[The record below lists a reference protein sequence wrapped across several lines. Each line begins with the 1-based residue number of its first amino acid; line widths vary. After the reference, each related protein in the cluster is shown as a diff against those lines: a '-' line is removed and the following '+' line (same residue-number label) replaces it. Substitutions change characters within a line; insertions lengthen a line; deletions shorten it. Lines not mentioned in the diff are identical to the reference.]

1 MSIESRPMLCL
12 SASGGGH
19 VRQILDLE
27 PLWRNYP
34 HFIVT
39 EDTSLGRSIA
49 KQAPTEF
56 VPHFAIG
63 QAKLG
68 APLVMIAQ
76 AWRSLWHSLGIVRR
90 HRPDVV
96 LTTGAG
102 SQLFVVVWARL
113 CGAKIILIDSFARF
127 DRPSAFARLA
137 GWLAHVRIAQSAVSG
152 AKWPGARIFDPLRM
166 LDGPSP
172 PKEALM
178 FATVG
183 ATLPFERLTHLVI
196 DAKRAGLIPER
207 VVLQTGVGGPTLD
220 PVEGVEIVEELPFDE
235 VQRLLVRADIV
246 VCHGG
251 TGSLITALRQHC
263 RVIAVPRRHSAGEHY
278 DDHQFEITSAFEQR
292 GLVTIAEDAAG
303 FAAAL
308 VKVRSEIPRA
318 ATTDPQALIGFLRDY
333 LERLSPPCVAVVAQ

>member
-1 MSIESRPMLCL
+1 MSLESRPMLCL

-27 PLWRNYP
+27 PLWRDYP
-34 HFIVT
+34 HFFVT
-39 EDTSLGRSIA
+39 EDTSLGRSIEQ
-49 KQAPTEF
+49 QAPTEF

-68 APLVMIAQ
+68 APLVMLGQ
-76 AWRSLWHSLGIVRR
+76 AWKSAWHSLGIVRR
-90 HRPDVV
+90 RRPDVV

-102 SQLFVVVWARL
+102 SQLFVVAWARL
-113 CGAKIILIDSFARF
+113 RGAKIILIDSFARF

-152 AKWPGARIFDPLRM
+152 AKWPGAEIFDPLRM
-166 LDGPSP
+166 HDGPSP

-183 ATLPFERLTHLVI
+183 ATLPFERLTRLVL

-207 VVLQTGVGGPTLD
+207 VVLQTGIGGPKLE
-220 PVEGVEIVEELPFDE
+220 PVEGVEIVGELPFGE
-235 VQRLLVRADIV
+235 VQALLERADIV

-292 GLVTIAEDAAG
+292 GLLTIAEDGAG

-308 VKVRSEIPRA
+308 FKVRAETPRA
-318 ATTDPQALIGFLRDY
+318 ATTDPKALIAFLRNY
-333 LERLSPPCVAVVAQ
+333 LEQLAPSRTPVVAQ